1 MKKLFEGWTPFE
13 IVLFLS
19 GQIVTFVIGIINRSN
34 PFALIAGAFNI
45 CNAILSAKGRVANYY
60 FGIIGNLIYS
70 IISFQN
76 RYYSEVITN
85 FLIVMPISF
94 YGLYNW
100 IKRRREGKEEE
111 VKIATLSTKEILI
124 PILSQIVL
132 AVPYYYMLKYFNTDM
147 LVISTFSMIATILAF
162 YFMAKASE
170 IFYVFF
176 ILSAVPKIAFWI
188 VPLFHGD
195 TRNIPLLI
203 SNIVYLVN
211 DIYGLYNWL
220 KMKKEQKETNA

>member
-1 MKKLFEGWTPFE
+1 MKKIFSGWTPFE
-13 IVLFLS
+13 IILFLT
-19 GQIVTFVIGIINRSN
+19 GQIVTLVIGIYNRSN
-34 PFALIAGAFNI
+34 PFALIAGFSNI
-45 CNAILSAKGRVANYY
+45 CNAILSAKGRVSNYY
-60 FGIIGNLIYS
+60 FGILGNLIYS
-70 IISFQN
+70 IISYQN

-100 IKRRREGKEEE
+100 LKRRREGKEEE
-111 VKIATLSTKEILI
+111 VRIATLSKKEILI
-124 PILSQIVL
+124 PILSQLIM
-132 AVPYYYMLKYFNTDM
+132 AVPYYFMLKYFHTDM
-147 LVISTFSMIATILAF
+147 LVISTFSMVATILAF

-188 VPLFHGD
+188 VPVFNGD

-211 DIYGLYNWL
+211 DIYGFYNWL
-220 KMKKEQKETNA
+220 KMKKEQKEK